1 MFSPAPFTPPGQLA
15 RPGTQDVFGKFMET
29 LGMRAPARSRLPRR
43 SRSMLRAQPMS
54 MQGMMGAP
62 RKAPLPKV
70 HPELARR
77 FPGSARMA
85 ELLDGARRRKGTHL
99 MKMSFAMYWWLYM
112 QERERLIEL
121 QRRAALDSLRPE
133 NV

>member
-1 MFSPAPFTPPGQLA
+1 
-15 RPGTQDVFGKFMET
+15 
-29 LGMRAPARSRLPRR
+29 
-43 SRSMLRAQPMS
+43 
-54 MQGMMGAP
+54 
-62 RKAPLPKV
+62 
-70 HPELARR
+70 
-77 FPGSARMA
+77 
-85 ELLDGARRRKGTHL
+85 